1 MERLRRKC
9 KRQNRISTND
19 DDTDVK
25 SPASRTLMTI
35 MITKSAGQISQT
47 KVDDMCLLC

>member
-1 MERLRRKC
+1 MERSRRKM
-9 KRQNRISTND
+9 KRQNRISIND

-25 SPASRTLMTI
+25 SPVSRTLMTI
-35 MITKSAGQISQT
+35 MITKSARQISPT